1 MPTYNLRSRPTL
13 FMSSKFCMLVLVPM
27 MVVIAVLAMIVI
39 KMPVF
44 SVQELIIATGLIRE
58 VTAFDTEC

>member
-1 MPTYNLRSRPTL
+1 
-13 FMSSKFCMLVLVPM
+13 MLVLVPM